1 VPTFIN
7 GYIHKNELED
17 EWHMLRLGQDP
28 DTWAYSEITMGLSS
42 PSSNRTYI
50 PDKNDKI
57 NYKFIS
63 FDLFIS
69 LNKKT
74 IERES
79 YQVLDFLGDV
89 GGLLDLCKLGIGLL
103 ITWVAEAKLLNMMS
117 RQMFVLPTKNKKLD

>member
-1 VPTFIN
+1 
-7 GYIHKNELED
+7 
-17 EWHMLRLGQDP
+17 MLRLGQDP